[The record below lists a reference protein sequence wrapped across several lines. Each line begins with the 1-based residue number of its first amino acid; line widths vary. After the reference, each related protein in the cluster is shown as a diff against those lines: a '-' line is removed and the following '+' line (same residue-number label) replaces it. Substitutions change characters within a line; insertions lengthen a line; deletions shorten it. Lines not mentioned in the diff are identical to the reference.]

1 MAALCSFDMS
11 QTKTKYNRHD
21 KSRVFDPFFP
31 WLLLYFAAVSLVI
44 VNIMWNVWKRTTHTS
59 TSDRAMKAHKSRLS
73 VNLCSCKQT
82 TTTKHRLLFNQYTQ
96 SSHTQ
101 CTICTINSRNEHTP
115 KRKGN
120 KKYNQY
126 SSFLYKNHIFNFY
139 VTVHFVVGWWFWCIG
154 EWTKG
159 ANKAI
164 KCEMNVVQWMR
175 ATEKRNFHL

>member
-1 MAALCSFDMS
+1 MTKVVYSTHFFSVTAIFRCSFTRHS
-11 QTKTKYNRHD
+11 AYHVKCVKTNNTH
-21 KSRVFDPFFP
+21 
-31 WLLLYFAAVSLVI
+31 
-44 VNIMWNVWKRTTHTS
+44 THTS
-59 TSDRAMKAHKSRLS
+59 SSDRAMKAHKSRLS
-73 VNLCSCKQT
+73 VNLSSCKQT

-139 VTVHFVVGWWFWCIG
+139 VTVHFVVG
-154 EWTKG
+154 
-159 ANKAI
+159 
-164 KCEMNVVQWMR
+164 
-175 ATEKRNFHL
+175 